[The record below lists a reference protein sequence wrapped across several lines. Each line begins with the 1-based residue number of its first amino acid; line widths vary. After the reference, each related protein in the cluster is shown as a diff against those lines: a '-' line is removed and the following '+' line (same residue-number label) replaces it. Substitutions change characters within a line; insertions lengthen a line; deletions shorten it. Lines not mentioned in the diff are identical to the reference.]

1 MTDTDTTC
9 FYLNGD
15 DVLSYL
21 DSLLIYVCEIT
32 DCDNIYLGG
41 YCDIVRFQ
49 LNLNESSIPFADHHH
64 TISRMSPGTMS
75 CLSPGSMIRLL
86 LQHKLGYLY
95 KTEKHSKQ
103 HRRHVNHYQ
112 YDEDDLLDID
122 VNALEIT
129 PTDFSEIICPAL
141 LTQVERAE
149 CVKKVDPT
157 GMDGNIKSEKKLFQ
171 FAWLYATISILIISM
186 CGLVGVAIVPLTK
199 SSSYNYI
206 LMFLVAVAVGTLA
219 GDALMHLLPHALT
232 PHLDHGDDTLPTDH
246 KNNEAVFLCAFAFLA
261 AIFMFILEALLP
273 ILLTGNNRGH
283 GHAHHHHHPPPKAG
297 RTRRSSS
304 IIHEEMTLEPGKIP
318 ERDQEADLNINMSDD
333 HNGEKK
339 VEGAPLSP
347 IAFMVI
353 IGDGLHNI
361 TDGLAIGA
369 AFAYDPITGMATA
382 LAVLCH
388 ELPHELGDFALLLK
402 TGMSIKRALILNVI
416 SSVLSLFGMAFGLV
430 IAGIHTSLVRWI
442 YAATAGTFLYI
453 AMADLIP
460 EMSREPEGKT
470 MKSVLCQVSGILIG
484 GLIML
489 TIALNEDRL
498 RILFE

>member
-1 MTDTDTTC
+1 M
-9 FYLNGD
+9 
-15 DVLSYL
+15 
-21 DSLLIYVCEIT
+21 
-32 DCDNIYLGG
+32 
-41 YCDIVRFQ
+41 
-49 LNLNESSIPFADHHH
+49 
-64 TISRMSPGTMS
+64 
-75 CLSPGSMIRLL
+75 

-112 YDEDDLLDID
+112 YDDLLDID

-149 CVKKVDPT
+149 CVKKEPT

-273 ILLTGNNRGH
+273 VLLTGNNQRGH
-283 GHAHHHHHPPPKAG
+283 SHHHHHHHPPPNPG
-297 RTRRSSS
+297 RNRRSSS
-304 IIHEEMTLEPGKIP
+304 VIQEEMTLEPGKIP
-318 ERDQEADLNINMSDD
+318 ERDHEVDLKINIRDSMDEGKSQS
-333 HNGEKK
+333 G
-339 VEGAPLSP
+339 GAPLSP

-416 SSVLSLFGMAFGLV
+416 SSVLSLVGMAFGLI